1 MSVSWATLET
11 PVMKQSMTL
20 CLYRSPSASWL
31 SSLALSSCSL
41 GWLFSSKGK
50 RRGRGETGIF
60 FYNLIQDFIKNAV
73 HAYSGMNTA
82 DVFNLVIVNK
92 LKNKP

>member
-1 MSVSWATLET
+1 MRLH
-11 PVMKQSMTL
+11 
-20 CLYRSPSASWL
+20 
-31 SSLALSSCSL
+31 
-41 GWLFSSKGK
+41 
-50 RRGRGETGIF
+50 GIF